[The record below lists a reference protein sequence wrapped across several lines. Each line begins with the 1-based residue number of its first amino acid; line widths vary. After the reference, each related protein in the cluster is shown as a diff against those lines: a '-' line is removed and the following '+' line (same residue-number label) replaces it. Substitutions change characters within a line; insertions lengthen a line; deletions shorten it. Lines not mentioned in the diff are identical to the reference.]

1 MSGSEPGLKR
11 SVTLPQLLFYGL
23 GTMVGGGIYALTGK
37 VAGEAGMFM
46 PASFLLAGLLAL
58 VNGCTFAELS
68 SRIPHSAGEASYTQA
83 AFGRYW
89 LSTAVGWL
97 VIATGVVS
105 AGTLSIATVGF
116 LKDLV
121 SIPHTAAILLL
132 VTSLGLLAAWGIV
145 ESVFAVVIITV
156 IEVGAL
162 VYIIAMGAAQLESL
176 SSRWPELVP
185 GLGPGTLA
193 GLWSGAFL
201 GFYAFIG
208 FEDMVNIG
216 EEVQRP
222 RRSLPLAIMLSVG
235 VTLLLYIAVTTI
247 AVLAVDPEVLS
258 ATNTPLATVL
268 SGGEAGRRAQW
279 LVIVSLLAGVNG
291 ALVQIVMASRVIYGL
306 AGSRGA
312 LRMLAKVSRRT
323 RTPLAA
329 TLLVTLIVA
338 ALALWLPL
346 TTLARITS
354 GAILIVF
361 GLLNLSLWHIK
372 RRGDEMPADCWQV
385 PLAVPAFGF
394 LSCLTLLMAQFMTAV

>member
-1 MSGSEPGLKR
+1 MGGKEPGLKR

-37 VAGEAGMFM
+37 VAGEAGMLA

-58 VNGCTFAELS
+58 VNGCSFAELS
-68 SRIPHSAGEASYTQA
+68 SRIPHSAGEANYTQA
-83 AFGRYW
+83 AFGRRW
-89 LSTAVGWL
+89 LSTTVGWL

-116 LKDLV
+116 LEDLV
-121 SIPHTAAILLL
+121 SVPHTAATLLL
-132 VTSLGLLAAWGIV
+132 VACLGLLAAWGIV
-145 ESVFAVVIITV
+145 ESVFAVTVITV

-162 VYIIAMGAAQLESL
+162 VYIVVVGAAQLESL
-176 SSRWPELVP
+176 TARWPELVP
-185 GLGPGTLA
+185 GAGPGTLT

-216 EEVQRP
+216 EEVRRP
-222 RRSLPLAIMLSVG
+222 RRSLPLAIMLSVSI
-235 VTLLLYIAVTTI
+235 TLVLYVAVTTI

-258 ATNTPLATVL
+258 ASSTPLATVL
-268 SGGEAGRRAQW
+268 TGDEAGRAQW
-279 LVIVSLLAGVNG
+279 LVIVSLLAGING

-306 AGSRGA
+306 AGRRGA
-312 LRMLAKVSRRT
+312 LRLFAKVGRRT

-329 TLLVTLIVA
+329 TLLATLIVA
-338 ALALWLPL
+338 ALTMWFPL
-346 TTLARITS
+346 ITLARITS

-372 RRGDEMPADCWQV
+372 RRGDEAPADCWQV
-385 PLAVPAFGF
+385 PLAVPACGF
-394 LSCLTLLMAQFMTAV
+394 LSCLTLLVAQLMTAD